1 MISTLAKIRAD
12 TKEIELSSTC
22 FFNKEELERMGIILE
37 KPFKENGNEYI
48 YQLII
53 GE

>member
-12 TKEIELSSTC
+12 TKEIELSSPC
-22 FFNKEELERMGIILE
+22 FFNKEELERMGFILDEPFEQNGII
-37 KPFKENGNEYI
+37 YT
-48 YQLII
+48 YQLIK